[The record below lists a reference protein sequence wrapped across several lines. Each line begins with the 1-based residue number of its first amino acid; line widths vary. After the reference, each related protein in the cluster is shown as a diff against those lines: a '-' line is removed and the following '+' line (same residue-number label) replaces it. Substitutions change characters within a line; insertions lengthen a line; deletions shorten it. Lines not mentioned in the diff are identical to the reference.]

1 MKNIF
6 AILLLIGLLIPSC
19 SISANKVKLDTIKAP
34 VIEKQDL
41 KKKADKKA
49 VAKQAKENTSDSI
62 DEEQRKKEIEAKEQT
77 VNKNKK
83 VKLFGVD
90 ENLSKTIQK
99 RNIP

>member
-1 MKNIF
+1 MKNIL

-19 SISANKVKLDTIKAP
+19 SLGASKAKQDTIKAP
-34 VIEKQDL
+34 AVEKQDL
-41 KKKADKKA
+41 KKKADKKTIS
-49 VAKQAKENTSDSI
+49 KQTSENSSDSI
-62 DEEQRKKEIEAKEQT
+62 AEEQRKKEIEAKEQT